1 MVAPPLVFPRAWWPV
16 FLWKLKSMEK
26 NLCNTF
32 LGKPTKVNARV
43 ASPSRDSV
51 LPLFEEIEQELLETF
66 SPDLDLF
73 WKAVFIDEHWN
84 TYELWRSGGIFL
96 SSNVLSLNPG
106 DVRWAVLPLLLLDSL
121 LLLLWVSFLYFWS
134 KLLPPPE
141 STMKFS
147 PFLLNSGSSL
157 EYGSIMSECSLP
169 SWTYFSKISL
179 LSTDDARLLWRLIKI
194 HTACDIMVKSIIFGI

>member
-1 MVAPPLVFPRAWWPV
+1 MTQLEWLGLAKPERGPERKQTIVMVAPPLVFPRAWWPV

-73 WKAVFIDEHWN
+73 
-84 TYELWRSGGIFL
+84 
-96 SSNVLSLNPG
+96 
-106 DVRWAVLPLLLLDSL
+106 
-121 LLLLWVSFLYFWS
+121 
-134 KLLPPPE
+134 
-141 STMKFS
+141 
-147 PFLLNSGSSL
+147 
-157 EYGSIMSECSLP
+157 
-169 SWTYFSKISL
+169 
-179 LSTDDARLLWRLIKI
+179 
-194 HTACDIMVKSIIFGI
+194 